1 MSIQI
6 RRYKDEYIK
15 MDNLELIDTTTGE
28 IKEFKNA
35 SLIKR
40 TDEGITQLN
49 SLNYNI
55 IDNDNLLKCLIG
67 GLKQVDLALLL
78 TISSN
83 MMMKYNIC
91 LDSQNNSLTTK
102 SISEI
107 IDQTEQNTK
116 RKLNRLVKSNLLY
129 YGKYWKK
136 KKFGK
141 VYIVN
146 PNVIRKGHK
155 FCPGIT
161 QLFFELE

>member
-1 MSIQI
+1 MKAPTK
-6 RRYKDEYIK
+6 RYKDEYIK
-15 MDNLELIDTTTGE
+15 MDNLELVDTTTGE

-35 SLIKR
+35 ALIKR
-40 TDEGITQLN
+40 TDAKIKQFN

-55 IDNDNLLKCLIG
+55 IDNDYFLKCLIG
-67 GLKQVDLALLL
+67 GVKQVDLGLLL

-91 LDSQNNSLTTK
+91 IDGQDNPLTTK

-129 YGKYWKK
+129 YGKYRKK
-136 KKFGK
+136 KMYGK

-146 PNVIRKGHK
+146 PYVIRKGHK
-155 FCPGIT
+155 YCDGIP
-161 QLFFELE
+161 QLFF